1 MSISVEIYTGG
12 KDLNIAVIFAGGT
25 GKRMNTKSMPKQFL
39 EVHGKPVIIY
49 TLEKF
54 DNHPEIDRIVLVCLE
69 SWIPYAKKLF
79 AKFQITKV
87 IDVVPGGKTGQESIY
102 NGIVVAHRHSSSAS
116 DIVLIHDGVRPMIDE
131 DIITS
136 CLSCVREHGN
146 AITTTPAIETIFVNG
161 RNGQVGN
168 IFNRSRCMMA
178 RAPQCFYL
186 KDIYA
191 AHQKARAEEK
201 TDFID
206 SAMLMQYYGA
216 KLYTVDGPVENIKI
230 TTPMDF
236 YLFRAMLD
244 AKENMQIVGV

>member
-1 MSISVEIYTGG
+1 MNT
-12 KDLNIAVIFAGGT
+12 AVIFAGGT
-25 GKRMNTKSMPKQFL
+25 GKRMNTKSVPKQFL
-39 EVHGKPVIIY
+39 ELHGKPVIIY

-54 DNHPEIDRIVLVCLE
+54 DNHPEIDQIVLVCLE
-69 SWIPYAKKLF
+69 PWIPYAKKLL

-87 IDVVPGGKTGQESIY
+87 VDVIPGGKTGQESIY
-102 NGIVVAHRHSSSAS
+102 NGIVAAHHYSSSAS

-131 DIITS
+131 DTITS
-136 CLSCVREHGN
+136 CLSCVRKNGN
-146 AITTTPAIETIFVNG
+146 AVTTTPAIETIFVNG
-161 RNGQVGN
+161 QDGRVGD
-168 IFNRSRCMMA
+168 IFNRSKCTMA

-191 AHQKARAEEK
+191 AHQKAIAEGK

-216 KLYTVDGPVENIKI
+216 NLYTVDGPVENIKI

>member
-1 MSISVEIYTGG
+1 MNT
-12 KDLNIAVIFAGGT
+12 AVIFAGGT
-25 GKRMNTKSMPKQFL
+25 GKRMNTKSVPKQFL
-39 EVHGKPVIIY
+39 ELHGKPVIIY

-54 DNHPEIDRIVLVCLE
+54 DNHPRIDQIVLVCLAP
-69 SWIPYAKKLF
+69 WIPYAKKLL

-87 IDVVPGGKTGQESIY
+87 VDVIPGGKTGQESIY
-102 NGIVVAHRHSSSAS
+102 NGIVAAHRYSSSAS

-131 DIITS
+131 DTITS
-136 CLSCVREHGN
+136 CLSCVRKNGN
-146 AITTTPAIETIFVNG
+146 AVTTTPAIETIFVNEQDG
-161 RNGQVGN
+161 RVGN
-168 IFNRSRCMMA
+168 IFNRSKCTMA

-191 AHQKARAEEK
+191 AHQKARAEGK

-216 KLYTVDGPVENIKI
+216 SLYTVDGPVENIKI

>member
-1 MSISVEIYTGG
+1 M
-12 KDLNIAVIFAGGT
+12 NIAVIFAGGT

-54 DNHPEIDRIVLVCLE
+54 DNHPEIDQIVLVCLE

>member
-1 MSISVEIYTGG
+1 M
-12 KDLNIAVIFAGGT
+12 NIAIIFAGGT
-25 GKRMNTKSMPKQFL
+25 GKRMNTKSVPKQFL
-39 EVHGKPVIIY
+39 ELHGKPVIIY
-49 TLEKF
+49 TLEKYE
-54 DNHPEIDRIVLVCLE
+54 NHPEIDQIVMVCLE

-79 AKFQITKV
+79 SKFQLTKIV
-87 IDVVPGGKTGQESIY
+87 DIVPGGKTGQESIY
-102 NGIVVAHRHSSSAS
+102 NGIMVAHRISSDES

-131 DIITS
+131 GTITS

-146 AITTTPAIETIFVNG
+146 AITTTPAIETIFVNDQD
-161 RNGQVGN
+161 GQVGN

-191 AHQKARAEEK
+191 AHQRARTEGK
-201 TDFID
+201 VDFID
-206 SAMLMQYYGA
+206 SAMLMQHYGA
-216 KLYTVDGPVENIKI
+216 KLYTVEGPVENIKI